1 MVISMGLER
10 VGLVVC
16 FCWVPAHAGVYG
28 NERADAV
35 VSARK
40 TERDMIIRNTIGT
53 LGH

>member
-1 MVISMGLER
+1 M
-10 VGLVVC
+10 VC

-40 TERDMIIRNTIGT
+40 TEEI
-53 LGH
+53 